1 MPDRLSIRR
10 GRPRWWG
17 NVDDTRRR
25 ARRVLPRV
33 VFDYVDGGADD
44 EVTMAANVEGW
55 RAMRFRPRMAVDT
68 GTPEL
73 AVELLGAR
81 LALPLVLAPCGLV
94 RLLHPD
100 SAAGVARA
108 ATAKGVASVL
118 STVAG
123 ASLEEVAADAPG
135 PDRWFQLYA
144 AGGRPDADALV
155 DRAAAHGYR
164 VLVVTVD
171 TPALG
176 NRERDLRNGVVP
188 PLRLDAQTAIA
199 LGPQVLA
206 RPGWALR
213 MLGDGVSMLRRPSMT
228 AGDHPTSEARP
239 RAMAAAGAVAMLA
252 SPFTWEDVAWLRRR
266 WAGPLVVKGVLGPE
280 DAGRAVDAG
289 ADAVVVSNHGGRQ
302 LDGAPATAVVLAS
315 VVDAVAPRVA
325 VLVDGG
331 IRRGGDIAKALALG
345 ASAVM
350 IGRPYLY
357 ALAVGGQWGVEAT
370 IDVFAAELRR
380 TLRLLGCPTV
390 SALDR
395 SWLAEAAH

>member
-1 MPDRLSIRR
+1 MPGQLTARTDRL
-10 GRPRWWG
+10 RWFG
-17 NVDDTRRR
+17 SVEDVRRR

-44 EVTMAANVEGW
+44 EVTMAANVAAW
-55 RAMRFRPRMAVDT
+55 RDLRFRPQMAVDV
-68 GTPEL
+68 GTPDL
-73 AVELLGAR
+73 GVDLLGTR

-100 SAAGVARA
+100 GPAGVARA
-108 ATAKGVASVL
+108 ATARGVPSVL

-123 ASLEEVAADAPG
+123 ASPEEVAAAAPG

-144 AGGRPDADALV
+144 AGGRQEAAPLL
-155 DRAAAHGYR
+155 DRVAACGYR

-206 RPGWALR
+206 RPRWAVR
-213 MLGDGVSMLRRPSMT
+213 MLRDGVSLLGRPAS
-228 AGDHPTSEARP
+228 GGI
-239 RAMAAAGAVAMLA
+239 AAAGAVAMLA
-252 SPFTWEDVAWLRRR
+252 SPFTWDDVAWLRGH
-266 WAGPLVVKGVLGPE
+266 WSGPLVVKGVLGAD
-280 DAGRAVDAG
+280 DATRAVDAG

-302 LDGAPATAVVLAS
+302 LDGAPATATVVAS
-315 VVDAVAPRVA
+315 VADAVGSTVP

-331 IRRGGDIAKALALG
+331 VRRGGDIAKALALG
-345 ASAVM
+345 ATAVM
-350 IGRPYLY
+350 VGRAYLY
-357 ALAVGGQWGVEAT
+357 ALAVAGQRGVEAT
-370 IDVFAAELRR
+370 IDRFAAELSR
-380 TLRLLGCPTV
+380 TLRLMGCPGAT
-390 SALDR
+390 ALDR
-395 SWLAEAAH
+395 SWLLDPP